1 MSKKSAK
8 DNVSENFKR
17 FLLVSLEV
25 VIDDPIENAN
35 HGQSIATYFD
45 PALSFHDYRDYQ
57 KLNVDFTEI
66 FKLLKIYLSI
76 PVTSVGAERSFSCL
90 KRLKTWLRNN
100 MGQVR
105 LSDLALLNIESETL
119 DSIEPDKIIDDFC
132 NNKSRRGL
140 I

>member
-1 MSKKSAK
+1 
-8 DNVSENFKR
+8 
-17 FLLVSLEV
+17 LVSLFSEV

-35 HGQSIATYFD
+35 HGQSIATAYFD
-45 PALSFHDYRDYQ
+45 PALSSHDYTDYQ
-57 KLNVDFTEI
+57 KLKVDFTEI

-76 PVTSVGAERSFSCL
+76 PVTSAGAERSFSCL

-105 LSDLALLNIESETL
+105 LSDLILLNIESET
-119 DSIEPDKIIDDFC
+119 DKIIYDFC

-140 I
+140 M